1 MEKSVKIVTQALQ
14 EKKFDGDDFIEAL
27 TRTLDAL
34 MYLSG
39 SLFVIGKS
47 FSQFA
52 DVVLST
58 GIYTAPA
65 SDESNSDESK

>member
-14 EKKFDGDDFIEAL
+14 EKKFDGEDFIEAL
-27 TRTLDAL
+27 SRTLDAL

-58 GIYTAPA
+58 GIYTSPT

>member
-1 MEKSVKIVTQALQ
+1 MEKSVKIVTEALQ
-14 EKKFDGDDFIEAL
+14 EKKFDTPEFLEAL

-58 GIYTAPA
+58 GIYTSQN
-65 SDESNSDESK
+65 SDESNSEE

>member
-1 MEKSVKIVTQALQ
+1 MEKSVKIVSQALQ
-14 EKKFDGDDFIEAL
+14 EKKFDTPEFLEAL
-27 TRTLDAL
+27 PHVLDAL

-39 SLFVIGKS
+39 TLFVIGKS

-58 GIYTAPA
+58 GIYTTPA
-65 SDESNSDESK
+65 GDESDSDE